1 MPLLS
6 PALGV
11 TVPDSPHATV
21 VCLPTLADVESYERK
36 EARVWDLLRAGGCV
50 VLMRHAVTVAG
61 VGDPPGFRLDDCSSQ
76 RNLSDAGRQQ
86 ARALGEAFQRER
98 VQLAEVRSSA
108 WCRCVDT
115 AQLAFGRH
123 TVWAPLNSFFQVGDR
138 AAQTRAVLQGV
149 AGVKAPANWMLVTHQ
164 VNMTAL
170 TGEFPASGEVFV
182 TRFDPSQPERLRLLA
197 RQAF

>member
-1 MPLLS
+1 MQRREFLTTSALS
-6 PALGV
+6 LALPASLKAQ
-11 TVPDSPHATV
+11 TSAT
-21 VCLPTLADVESYERK
+21 PTAGF
-36 EARVWDLLRAGGCV
+36 WDLLRAGGCV

-86 ARALGEAFQRER
+86 ARALGEAFQREQ

-138 AAQTRAVLQGV
+138 AAQTRAVLQDV
-149 AGVKAPANWMLVTHQ
+149 ARLKAPANWMMVTHQ

>member
-1 MPLLS
+1 MQRRDFLATSALS
-6 PALGV
+6 LA
-11 TVPDSPHATV
+11 
-21 VCLPTLADVESYERK
+21 LPTSLHAQTD
-36 EARVWDLLRAGGCV
+36 APPAANFWDLLRSGGCV

-76 RNLSDAGRQQ
+76 RNLSEAGRAQ
-86 ARALGEAFQRER
+86 ARALGERFRAER
-98 VQLAEVRSSA
+98 VELAEVRSSA

-115 AQLAFGRH
+115 AHLAFGRH
-123 TVWAPLNSFFQVGDR
+123 TVWPPLNSFFQVGDR
-138 AAQTRAVLQGV
+138 AAQTRAVLQAV
-149 AGVKAPANWMLVTHQ
+149 ADLKAPANWMLVTHQ

-182 TRFDPSQPERLRLLA
+182 TRFDPRQPERLRLLA

>member
-1 MPLLS
+1 MQRRDFLATSALALTL
-6 PALGV
+6 PAAGQAQ
-11 TVPDSPHATV
+11 TADTPATGF
-21 VCLPTLADVESYERK
+21 
-36 EARVWDLLRAGGCV
+36 WDLLRAGGCV

-170 TGEFPASGEVFV
+170 TGVFPASGEVFV
-182 TRFDPSQPERLRLLA
+182 TRFDPRQPERLRLLA

>member
-1 MPLLS
+1 MQRRLFLAGS
-6 PALGV
+6 ASTIALPAL
-11 TVPDSPHATV
+11 
-21 VCLPTLADVESYERK
+21 LPTSLGAQTTDGP
-36 EARVWDLLRAGGCV
+36 AGFWDLLRAGGCV

-76 RNLSDAGRQQ
+76 RNLSEAGRQQ
-86 ARALGEAFQRER
+86 ARALGERFRAER
-98 VQLAEVRSSA
+98 VELAEVRSSA

-123 TVWAPLNSFFQVGDR
+123 TVWTPLNSFFQVGDR
-138 AAQTRAVLQGV
+138 ASQTRAVMQDV
-149 AGVKAPANWMLVTHQ
+149 ARLKAPTNWMLVTHQ

-170 TGEFPASGEVFV
+170 TGEYPASGEVFV
-182 TRFDPSQPERLRLLA
+182 TRFDPAQPERLRLLA

>member
-1 MPLLS
+1 MQRRHFLAGSAGLLLPGATLHAQ
-6 PALGV
+6 PAE
-11 TVPDSPHATV
+11 PATGF
-21 VCLPTLADVESYERK
+21 
-36 EARVWDLLRAGGCV
+36 WDLLREGGCV

-76 RNLSDAGRQQ
+76 RNLSDAGRAQ
-86 ARALGEAFQRER
+86 ARALGEAFRRER

-115 AQLAFGRH
+115 AELAFGRH

-149 AGVKAPANWMLVTHQ
+149 AGVKAPVNWMLVTHQ

-182 TRFDPSQPERLRLLA
+182 TRFDPRQPERLRLLA

>member
-1 MPLLS
+1 MQRRDFLATSALAMAL
-6 PALGV
+6 PASLQAQTGAA
-11 TVPDSPHATV
+11 PA
-21 VCLPTLADVESYERK
+21 AGF
-36 EARVWDLLRAGGCV
+36 WDLLRAGGCV

-76 RNLSDAGRQQ
+76 RNLSEAGRQQ

-149 AGVKAPANWMLVTHQ
+149 AGLKAPANWMLVTHQ

-182 TRFDPSQPERLRLLA
+182 TRFDPAQPERLRLLA

>member
-1 MPLLS
+1 MQRRDFLATSALALTL
-6 PALGV
+6 PAAGQAQ
-11 TVPDSPHATV
+11 TADTPATGF
-21 VCLPTLADVESYERK
+21 
-36 EARVWDLLRAGGCV
+36 WDLLRAGGCV

-149 AGVKAPANWMLVTHQ
+149 AGVKALSVACCKSTK
-164 VNMTAL
+164 
-170 TGEFPASGEVFV
+170 
-182 TRFDPSQPERLRLLA
+182 
-197 RQAF
+197 

>member
-1 MPLLS
+1 MQRREFLTASALS
-6 PALGV
+6 L
-11 TVPDSPHATV
+11 TVPASLHAQTGAA
-21 VCLPTLADVESYERK
+21 PASGF
-36 EARVWDLLRAGGCV
+36 WDLLRAGGCV

-76 RNLSDAGRQQ
+76 RNLSDAGRAQ
-86 ARALGEAFQRER
+86 ASALGEAFRRER

-115 AQLAFGRH
+115 ANLAFGRH
-123 TVWAPLNSFFQVGDR
+123 TVWSPLNSFFQVGDR
-138 AAQTRAVLQGV
+138 ASQTRAVLQAA
-149 AGVKAPANWMLVTHQ
+149 AGLKAPANWMLVTHQ